1 MSITVIDALMG
12 SGKSSKAIEMMSSNK
27 ETTFIYITPLLSE
40 VDRICSQ
47 VDGIH
52 MCSGDSKLESL
63 KEFIADGKSVAITHS
78 LFHNFDTETVNLVAS
93 LDNSCIIIDETVD
106 CYQRVK
112 ISKANIDMMVDN
124 NLIFIEEAYNGKR
137 RVVLGDFVKGLSQ
150 CEQYFHMLDG
160 KDVYVDSEGQL
171 MIAMLPSGIYDV
183 ADKVYIMT
191 YNFED
196 TDMHCYLSFNDYHFT
211 VQGVKNCDGEYK
223 IVPFVETSGAKYKD
237 MITICSNPKMN
248 AIGNL
253 PRNSQKKPLSKS
265 WYMSPRVGSA
275 EFTVLRKNC
284 VNFFKSYS
292 KTSAAHNMFTTFKDG
307 ETYEYARDNSNLR
320 YIKENF
326 DGKLKKGRNWI
337 CKIMDYPFMDTKD
350 NTCFVP
356 FNTRATN
363 EYADKK
369 ALAFLVDVH
378 YDIGVKSFFSDYD
391 IYLDNEKYA
400 LNTLLQWLWRSQI
413 RRGEPVHLYIPS
425 ERMRKLL
432 MEWLGYEKHEMF

>member
-1 MSITVIDALMG
+1 MSVTVIDALMG
-12 SGKSSKAIEMMSSNK
+12 SGKSSKAIEMMSSDK

-40 VDRICSQ
+40 VDRIYSQ

-52 MCSGDSKLESL
+52 ICSGDSKLESL
-63 KEFIADGKSVAITHS
+63 KEFLADGKSVAITHS
-78 LFHNFDTETVNLVAS
+78 LFHSFDTETVNLVAS

-124 NLIFIEEAYNGKR
+124 NLIFIEEEFNGKR

-183 ADKVYIMT
+183 ADEVYIMT

-223 IVPFVETSGAKYKD
+223 IVPFVETSGTKYKD

-292 KTSAAHNMFTTFKDG
+292 KTSAVHNMFTTFKDG
-307 ETYEYARDNSNLR
+307 EAYEYARDNSNLR

-326 DGKLKKGRNWI
+326 EGKLKKGRNWI
-337 CKIMDYPFMDTKD
+337 SKIMDYPFMDTKD

-369 ALAFLVDVH
+369 SLAFLVDVH

-413 RRGEPVHLYIPS
+413 RRGEPVHIYIPS